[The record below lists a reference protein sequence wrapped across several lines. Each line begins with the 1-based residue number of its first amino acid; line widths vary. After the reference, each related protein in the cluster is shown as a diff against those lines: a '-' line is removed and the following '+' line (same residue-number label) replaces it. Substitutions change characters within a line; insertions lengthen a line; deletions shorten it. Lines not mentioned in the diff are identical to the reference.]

1 MPGCAGNETREAGE
15 VAWPLEEQQAEL
27 NGQQAMTRPDGKAPH
42 RFLPSHSIL
51 LMERVISSRLSE
63 RDGGSELSDGSDM
76 EAFTAM
82 GLRRDLAA
90 TDPRWYSS
98 SASLFSAGVALSPT
112 HKLNAVLSRQLYRR
126 LPGQDAP
133 GGQERRDR
141 MHCSARER
149 GETFAAAKMGTAVE
163 ASNFDRK
170 C

>member
-27 NGQQAMTRPDGKAPH
+27 NGQQAMTRPDGKSPH

-82 GLRRDLAA
+82 G
-90 TDPRWYSS
+90 
-98 SASLFSAGVALSPT
+98 
-112 HKLNAVLSRQLYRR
+112 
-126 LPGQDAP
+126 
-133 GGQERRDR
+133 
-141 MHCSARER
+141 C
-149 GETFAAAKMGTAVE
+149 GETSPQLIPDGTRPVPAGFQLE
-163 ASNFDRK
+163 
-170 C
+170 